1 MHMCRER
8 EPEEEMICF
17 SVRDPFP
24 FSVRRR
30 QVSFKKQKNKKTNT
44 FFDVLIYGC
53 IPYSKFVRNRRVS
66 LFFFCVS
73 KSVIGFFPPRSAAVG
88 GVQRDS
94 RSGSVL
100 IWREPAVSSSV
111 ESGLRERGLVRKRL
125 RI

>member
-1 MHMCRER
+1 MVAFL
-8 EPEEEMICF
+8 IQ
-17 SVRDPFP
+17 S
-24 FSVRRR
+24 
-30 QVSFKKQKNKKTNT
+30 SFVTDA
-44 FFDVLIYGC
+44 FRF
-53 IPYSKFVRNRRVS
+53 
-66 LFFFCVS
+66 FFFCVS